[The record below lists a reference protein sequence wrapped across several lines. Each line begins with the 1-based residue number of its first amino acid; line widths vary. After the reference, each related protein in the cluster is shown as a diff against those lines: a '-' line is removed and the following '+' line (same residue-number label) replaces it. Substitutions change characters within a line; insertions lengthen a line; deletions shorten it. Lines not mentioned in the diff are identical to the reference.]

1 MHTNED
7 KKKQLIV
14 DTQCNLC
21 YDVCCLQWTLVH
33 LVRLRQLKINL
44 HRLFFPAYALVFQ
57 RYNRRFAA
65 YICLSVYV
73 KQ

>member
-1 MHTNED
+1 MT
-7 KKKQLIV
+7 LSV
-14 DTQCNLC
+14 TFLC
-21 YDVCCLQWTLVH
+21 DYDVCCLQWTLVH